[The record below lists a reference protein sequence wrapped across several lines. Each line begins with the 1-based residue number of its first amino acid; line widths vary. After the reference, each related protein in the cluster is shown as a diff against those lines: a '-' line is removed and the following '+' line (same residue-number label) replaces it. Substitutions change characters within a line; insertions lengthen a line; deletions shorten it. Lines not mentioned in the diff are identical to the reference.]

1 LDRSLEEEKEKEK
14 EIEIEKLWGSHSFV
28 CSCALYPPVLGSIII
43 EEIFK

>member
-1 LDRSLEEEKEKEK
+1 LDRSLEEEKEK
-14 EIEIEKLWGSHSFV
+14 EIEKLWGSHSFV